1 MGATSDAGGSA
12 LFELAESSLKPI
24 VFLDEPLALR
34 EAAKK
39 LQEAATENYERHG
52 HANSPEVQ
60 HYFWSETDWERALVK
75 TSRMELE
82 QLNLAQNGGQRFELS
97 SRPSTRFHCDVVACV
112 GDVKSQ
118 LASGGTGYLTAASLR
133 ELGRYPDLRRR
144 DALP

>member
-1 MGATSDAGGSA
+1 MGATSEAGGSA

-52 HANSPEVQ
+52 HANSPEVS
-60 HYFWSETDWERALVK
+60 HYFWSEADWERALAK

-97 SRPSTRFHCDVVACV
+97 SRPSTRFHGAVLACL
-112 GDVKSQ
+112 GDVKPH
-118 LASGGTGYLTAASLR
+118 LLSGGPVYLTPPP
-133 ELGRYPDLRRR
+133 LGDLE
-144 DALP
+144 PY